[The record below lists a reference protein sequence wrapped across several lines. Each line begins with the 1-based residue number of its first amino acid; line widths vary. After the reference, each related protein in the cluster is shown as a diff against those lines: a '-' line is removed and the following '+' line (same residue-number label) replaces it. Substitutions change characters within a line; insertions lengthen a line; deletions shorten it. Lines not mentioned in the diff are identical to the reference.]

1 MYLQV
6 SGDLEREEGAG
17 EEVEI
22 ASSGATLA
30 MLDKAVLGGVS
41 CLDVFLRGAFKSN
54 FWKKLGI
61 WPN

>member
-41 CLDVFLRGAFKSN
+41 CLDVFLRCSDA
-54 FWKKLGI
+54 
-61 WPN
+61 

>member
-6 SGDLEREEGAG
+6 SGDLEREEGAR

-41 CLDVFLRGAFKSN
+41 C
-54 FWKKLGI
+54 
-61 WPN
+61 